1 MIKNP
6 KTFLILK
13 IVGILFLGLSVYGFV
28 LFFQN
33 FGDFGF
39 AFIGGIVLGV
49 ISLFIGAL
57 CLILGFAPTI
67 LKWRIKKI
75 AKLQNTSEEEIAR
88 LMAISAQ
95 MARNMPRSDD
105 K

>member
-6 KTFLILK
+6 KVFLILK

-67 LKWRIKKI
+67 LKRRIAKI
-75 AKLQNTSEEEIAR
+75 AKMQNMSPEEVAR
-88 LMAISAQ
+88 MMALSAQ
-95 MARNMPRSDD
+95 MARNSNS

>member
-6 KTFLILK
+6 KVFLILK
-13 IVGILFLGLSVYGFV
+13 IIGILFLGLSVYGFV

-67 LKWRIKKI
+67 LKRRIAKI
-75 AKLQNTSEEEIAR
+75 AKMQNMSPEEVAR
-88 LMAISAQ
+88 MMALSAQ
-95 MARNMPRSDD
+95 MARNSNS

>member
-6 KTFLILK
+6 KVFLILK
-13 IVGILFLGLSVYGFV
+13 IIGILFLGLSVYGFV

-67 LKWRIKKI
+67 LKRRIKKI
-75 AKLQNTSEEEIAR
+75 AKMQNMSPEEVAR
-88 LMAISAQ
+88 MMALSAQ
-95 MARNMPRSDD
+95 MARNSNS